1 MQSYIKWKWTNCRR
15 LQYDN
20 RRKRGMQH
28 DKANADRQRFGYE
41 KRKKAEELLL
51 EARTVLYQGC
61 HACTVC
67 KFCDADLWS
76 LHG

>member
-41 KRKKAEELLL
+41 KRKIMQLFS
-51 EARTVLYQGC
+51 EACTVLY
-61 HACTVC
+61 
-67 KFCDADLWS
+67 
-76 LHG
+76 